1 MSSPSTSGGAEE
13 KLIEASE
20 PRKNPY
26 GAFAIRGA
34 LGIAVVALLIRHYDA
49 RPVFHALGRERLS
62 YFIGAIAVYLASQI
76 MTSWRWH
83 LLARMNGINGP
94 FRETL
99 AYYFVGMFTNL
110 FVPGLVGGDA
120 ARALYL
126 GRRHQ
131 RLAEAIASV
140 VADRG
145 IGLLAVFWFAAG
157 AALTLRTVKL
167 PPSVVPVTVSIGAVA
182 LAGWLTSP
190 LLARLATNLGGRL
203 GRLVEPLLVYLRH
216 PAALVPAIILS
227 LALQASLALC
237 QYLLARGL
245 GLETPLATFMLCVP
259 IANVFASLPITLNGL
274 GVREAAYLVLFGY
287 AGLTKPDTIALGL
300 LWFAA
305 IMIGGSTG
313 IYAFI
318 TTKLPVAAEETATPS
333 PLSSAPAEAKSDA
346 DG

>member
-1 MSSPSTSGGAEE
+1 MNDPSTSGGAEDN
-13 KLIEASE
+13 LIETSA
-20 PRKNPY
+20 PRKSPY

-34 LGIAVVALLIRHYDA
+34 LGIAVVALLLRHYDA
-49 RPVFHALGRERLS
+49 RPVFHALARERLS
-62 YFIGAIAVYLASQI
+62 YFIAAIVLYLGSQV
-76 MTSWRWH
+76 MSAWRWH
-83 LLARMNGINGP
+83 LLARLNGITGR
-94 FRETL
+94 FRESL

-157 AALTLRTVKL
+157 GALMLRTVKL
-167 PPSVVPVTVSIGAVA
+167 PPSILHVTVSMGAAA

-203 GRLVEPLLVYLRH
+203 GRLVEPILPYLRH
-216 PAALVPAIILS
+216 PAALLPAIILS
-227 LALQASLALC
+227 IILQAALAVC

-245 GLETPLATFMLCVP
+245 GLETSLATFMLCVP

-287 AGLTKPDTIALGL
+287 AGLAKPDTIALGL
-300 LWFAA
+300 LWFAST
-305 IMIGGSTG
+305 IIGGLTG

-318 TTKLPVAAEETATPS
+318 TTKLPIASEETD
-333 PLSSAPAEAKSDA
+333 APPPIGAEAAADCDA
-346 DG
+346 NG

>member
-1 MSSPSTSGGAEE
+1 MNHPSTSGRAEDHPV
-13 KLIEASE
+13 EASE

-34 LGIAVVALLIRHYDA
+34 LGIAVVALLLRHYDA
-49 RPVFHALGRERLS
+49 RPVVHALARERLS
-62 YFIGAIAVYLASQI
+62 YFISAIVLYLGTQVLSA
-76 MTSWRWH
+76 WRWH
-83 LLARMNGINGP
+83 LLARINGINGP
-94 FRETL
+94 FRESL

-145 IGLLAVFWFAAG
+145 IGLLALFWFVAG
-157 AALTLRTVKL
+157 CALTLRTVKL
-167 PPSVVPVTVSIGAVA
+167 PPSVLHVTVPIGAVA

-190 LLARLATNLGGRL
+190 LLARLAIKLGGRL
-203 GRLVEPLLVYLRH
+203 GRLVEPILPYLQG
-216 PAALVPAIILS
+216 PAALLPAVALSIL
-227 LALQASLALC
+227 LQATLAVC

-245 GLETPLATFMLCVP
+245 GLETSLATFMLCVP

-287 AGLTKPDTIALGL
+287 AGLAKPDTIALGL
-300 LWFAA
+300 LWFAST
-305 IMIGGSTG
+305 IIGGLTG

-318 TTKLPVAAEETATPS
+318 TTKLPVAYGESTSPSAFGPEAAAEGDVGS
-333 PLSSAPAEAKSDA
+333 
-346 DG
+346 

>member
-1 MSSPSTSGGAEE
+1 
-13 KLIEASE
+13 
-20 PRKNPY
+20 
-26 GAFAIRGA
+26 
-34 LGIAVVALLIRHYDA
+34 
-49 RPVFHALGRERLS
+49 
-62 YFIGAIAVYLASQI
+62 

-99 AYYFVGMFTNL
+99 AYYFLGMFTNL

-157 AALTLRTVKL
+157 SALTLRTVKL
-167 PPSVVPVTVSIGAVA
+167 PPSILLVTLVIGAGA

-190 LLARLATNLGGRL
+190 LLARLATHLGGRL

-227 LALQASLALC
+227 FVLQASLAIC

-245 GLETPLATFMLCVP
+245 GLETPLATFFLCVP

-287 AGLTKPDTIALGL
+287 AGLSKPDTIALGL

-305 IMIGGSTG
+305 IMIGGTTG

-318 TTKLPVAAEETATPS
+318 TTKLPVATEELATPS
-333 PLSSAPAEAKSDA
+333 PLGSPPAAPKGDV

>member
-1 MSSPSTSGGAEE
+1 MNDPSTSGPAQDNPV
-13 KLIEASE
+13 EAAA

-34 LGIAVVALLIRHYDA
+34 LGIAVVALLLRHYDA
-49 RPVFHALGRERLS
+49 RPVFHALARERLS
-62 YFIGAIAVYLASQI
+62 YFIGAIVLYLGTQVMSA
-76 MTSWRWH
+76 WRWH
-83 LLARMNGINGP
+83 LLARINSIEGP
-94 FRETL
+94 FRECL
-99 AYYFVGMFTNL
+99 AYYFVGVFTNL

-126 GRRHQ
+126 GRRHN

-145 IGLLAVFWFAAG
+145 IGLLALFWFAAG
-157 AALTLRTVKL
+157 CALTLRAVKL
-167 PPSVVPVTVSIGAVA
+167 PPSILHVTVSIGAVA
-182 LAGWLTSP
+182 LVGWLTSP

-203 GRLVEPLLVYLRH
+203 GRLVEPILPYLRH
-216 PAALVPAIILS
+216 PAALLPAIILS
-227 LALQASLALC
+227 MILQATLSVC

-245 GLETPLATFMLCVP
+245 GLETSVATFMLCVP

-287 AGLTKPDTIALGL
+287 AGLAKPDTIALGL

-305 IMIGGSTG
+305 TIIGGLTG

-318 TTKLPVAAEETATPS
+318 TTELPIASEETAAPSPIGAEAAEEG
-333 PLSSAPAEAKSDA
+333 DA
-346 DG
+346 HG